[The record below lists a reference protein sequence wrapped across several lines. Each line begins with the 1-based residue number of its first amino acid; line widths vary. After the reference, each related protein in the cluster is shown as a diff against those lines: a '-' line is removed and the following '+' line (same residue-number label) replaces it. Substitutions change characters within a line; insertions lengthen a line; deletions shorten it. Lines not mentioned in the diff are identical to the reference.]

1 MKVIL
6 VIDDI
11 VQLRSI
17 EIVSSESKRNIRLPK
32 KIYTNLANRILWF
45 FIESNLKLSKVIM
58 KDARAAAGS
67 LNISFEIYS

>member
-58 KDARAAAGS
+58 KDARAAVGS